1 MHNCTDHA
9 AMVLRYGSEPNE
21 VFIVEASSDGVS
33 IKRWSEINYALG
45 SFYTKVVYR
54 RLKWDRSAES
64 IERLEQFLTETEDAN
79 YKFSLQYLT
88 NTRQSMNFEQI

>member
-1 MHNCTDHA
+1 
-9 AMVLRYGSEPNE
+9 MVLRYGSEPNE
-21 VFIVEASSDGVS
+21 VFFVEAANDGVS

-54 RLKWDRSAES
+54 RLKWERPAES
-64 IERLEQFLTETEDAN
+64 IETLEKFLTETEDAN

-88 NTRQSMNFEQI
+88 NNTRTSMNFE